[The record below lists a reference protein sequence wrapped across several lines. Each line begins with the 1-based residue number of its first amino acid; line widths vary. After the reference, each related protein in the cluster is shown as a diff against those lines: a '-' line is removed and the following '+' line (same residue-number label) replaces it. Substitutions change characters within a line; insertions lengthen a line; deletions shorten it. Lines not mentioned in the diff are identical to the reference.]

1 MSESKDELK
10 DCIDL
15 FDVLTVCIGDKVELV
30 VRGQRAIISYRGVVK
45 AISNTAIL
53 LEVRGALIAIRLSE
67 IKTARKLPQK

>member
-15 FDVLTVCIGDKVELV
+15 FDVLTVCVNDKVELV
-30 VRGQRAIISYRGVVK
+30 IRGQRAMISYRGIIR

-53 LEVRGALIAIRLSE
+53 MEVRGSLIAVRLSE